1 MAIDATVTGDVA
13 GSSDQAAPPQKP
25 KLLSLMDAQARLLA
39 GLPLMPAEKASL
51 DRACGR
57 VSGDDIMAILSY
69 PPVPLSA
76 MDGYACRSADTTRLP
91 VCLRRIGV
99 SRAGTFSSTLEV
111 GSLSR
116 ARRRLLNCVCQLIT
130 SSIGRFLLVV
140 DSSFFAFLQSLPP
153 HSH

>member
-1 MAIDATVTGDVA
+1 MAIDATVTGNVVD
-13 GSSDQAAPPQKP
+13 SSDQAVPSQRS
-25 KLLSLMDAQARLLA
+25 KLMLSLVDAQARPLA
-39 GLPLMPAEKASL
+39 GLPLMSAENVSL
-51 DRACGR
+51 DCGYGR
-57 VSGDDIMAILSY
+57 VSSDDIMAILSY

-116 ARRRLLNCVCQLIT
+116 ARRRLLNCLCQLILYH
-130 SSIGRFLLVV
+130 LLVV
-140 DSSFFAFLQSLPP
+140 FF
-153 HSH
+153 